1 MARKN
6 EIEMYSVHNEGK
18 SIVDERFIRSLK
30 KKIYKYKTSILSK
43 NMYLDKLDDIMNE
56 YNNTYHRTTKM
67 KAVDVRPSIYIDFNK
82 ENNKDGF
89 KFKVFDSVRI
99 SKYEN
104 FFVRDYISSWSEEV

>member
-6 EIEMYSVHNEGK
+6 EIEMYSVHNKGK
-18 SIVDERFIRSLK
+18 SIVDERFIRNLK
-30 KKIYKYKTSILSK
+30 KKIYKYKTSISK
-43 NMYLDKLDDIMNE
+43 NMYLDKLNDIMNK

-99 SKYEN
+99 SKYKN
-104 FFVRDYISSWSEEV
+104 FFVRDYVSNWSEEV